1 MSKKVS
7 ASYIIII
14 GLMLF
19 ALFFGAGNLIFPP
32 MLGQLAG
39 KNVWV
44 ANAGFLVT
52 GVGLPLLAIT
62 AFVFSGK
69 QNLQSLASRVHPVFG
84 IVFTTILYLA
94 IGPFFAIPRS
104 GNVSFEIGVK
114 PFLSNDAG
122 PVSLIIFTIL
132 FFGLA
137 CVLSLNPSKIIDI
150 VGKFLTPIKLTF
162 IGLLVVVALIRPIG
176 TIQAP
181 SKGTHHKRFLKDFR
195 KDTLLWMPL

>member
-1 MSKKVS
+1 MPVQIASVMFPGYSRSVYFNRRIYNVKKVS

-114 PFLSNDAG
+114 PFYQMMQALS
-122 PVSLIIFTIL
+122 
-132 FFGLA
+132 
-137 CVLSLNPSKIIDI
+137 
-150 VGKFLTPIKLTF
+150 
-162 IGLLVVVALIRPIG
+162 
-176 TIQAP
+176 
-181 SKGTHHKRFLKDFR
+181 H
-195 KDTLLWMPL
+195 